1 MRIQIVYFS
10 GTGNTKTIALGY
22 EKVLSRLDHQVLV
35 SSIEDC
41 VKLDSHDLLII
52 GGPIYAGN
60 MPDELIYWVRKNITE
75 VKEHKKAIIF
85 STSAGLLNANGV
97 KSIGKKLSKKGYQ
110 IVDTPTFEMPRNFY
124 IDKYEPTP
132 EKIQIEQF
140 ERATELI
147 LKSVRNIDLEID
159 LVFHESVVMID
170 ILADVF
176 RIMAKSMGKSFAI
189 DDTCIGCGKCE
200 KNCPKQNINFKEKKY
215 SNKCI
220 LCTRCIHNCPVNA
233 ISYKNKKVT
242 QYRVHNILGI
252 E

>member
-22 EKVLSRLDHQVLV
+22 ERVLSRLGHQVLV
-35 SSIEDC
+35 SSIEECDE
-41 VKLDSHDLLII
+41 LGSHELLII

-60 MPDELIYWVRKNITE
+60 MPDELINWVRKNIAE
-75 VKEHKKAIIF
+75 VNEHQKAIVF

-97 KSIGKKLSKKGYQ
+97 KSIGKKLLKKGYE

-132 EKIQIEQF
+132 EAIQKQQF
-140 ERATELI
+140 ERASELI
-147 LKSVRNIDLEID
+147 LESIKNIDYNKD
-159 LVFHESVVMID
+159 LVFHESVIMID

-189 DDTCIGCGKCE
+189 DESCIGCGKCE
-200 KNCPKQNINFKEKKY
+200 KNCPKQNINFKDKQY

-233 ISYKNKKVT
+233 ISYKNKKIE
-242 QYRVHNILGI
+242 QYRVHHTLVT